1 MQIDNILILID
12 TNFTNTEKNTIKLAK
27 IIKKNKEYPTST
39 YFLKFNNAQIKLN
52 SNRIILIKKCHIRE
66 IFLII
71 DHITDFTSFRRIIRK
86 KLSLK
91 K

>member
-1 MQIDNILILID
+1 MQIDNTLILID
-12 TNFTNTEKNTIKLAK
+12 IDFTNTEKNAIRLAK

-39 YFLKFNNAQIKLN
+39 HFLKFNNVQIKLN

-66 IFLII
+66 ILLVI
-71 DHITDFTSFRRIIRK
+71 DYVADFTSFGRIIRK